1 MRGRQRR
8 KKQHAGKSDVL
19 LRGGEQGRGG
29 EEGGGGGWE
38 QVPLEQAKIFQYLQS
53 KYGTPAEQLK
63 SLAIGGNFKT
73 RQSECSMG
81 NGEVPICWPIEANI
95 VVPTPRHIRQLGAQ
109 LEPMNKQGNF
119 VTSTLVYMGGGE
131 VAILVTLISK
141 VCS

>member
-1 MRGRQRR
+1 MRGGQRR

-29 EEGGGGGWE
+29 EEGGGGGGWG
-38 QVPLEQAKIFQYLQS
+38 QLPLEQAKIFQYLQS
-53 KYGTPAEQLK
+53 KYGTPEEQLK

-81 NGEVPICWPIEANI
+81 NGDVPIRWPIEANI

-119 VTSTLVYMGGGE
+119 VTSTLVYMEGGA
-131 VAILVTLISK
+131 VAILVTLI
-141 VCS
+141 